1 MSNKKNFWI
10 VFIIL
15 SCCEFGQFAYSKHTS
30 TNVKATKPSRI
41 DLDCNEYKVLKSE
54 LVFNGISS
62 SYLLP
67 R

>member
-1 MSNKKNFWI
+1 MSNKKKFWI
-10 VFIIL
+10 VFIIF
-15 SCCEFGQFAYSKHTS
+15 SCCEFGQFAYSKNTS
-30 TNVKATKPSRI
+30 INIKASKPSCI
-41 DLDCNEYKVLKSE
+41 DLDCNKYKALKSE